1 MKSQR
6 SAAPDRAKGLQF
18 LLITAFGWG
27 LNWPAIKFLLQE
39 WPPLFARGLAGVL
52 AAALL
57 AGVALARGERLRLPP
72 RDMPRMAV
80 AAFTNVFAWMGF
92 TTIAMQ
98 WLTVGEGAML
108 VYTMPVWATLFAWPL
123 RGARPG
129 PLGIAALGLGFSGI
143 ALLLGIDAFHLGPD
157 KALGVGL
164 ALFSAMA
171 FALGTIL
178 NRAPVALSPI
188 GVVVWQVGLGCAPML
203 LLGLAFEHPHIDAL
217 SPAGAAAFVYMALVP
232 MGACYLSWFAA
243 IDRLPPA
250 IASTGMLLVPVIGVA
265 SAALL
270 LGEGLGA
277 RQLLALALTIAGVAL
292 ALRENRAK

>member
-1 MKSQR
+1 MTTGASPAQ
-6 SAAPDRAKGLQF
+6 DRAKGLQF
-18 LLITAFGWG
+18 LLITAIGWG

-72 RDMPRMAV
+72 RDLPRMAL

-108 VYTMPVWATLFAWPL
+108 VYTMPIWATLFAWPL
-123 RGARPG
+123 RGTRPG
-129 PLGIAALGLGFSGI
+129 PLGLAALGLGFAGI
-143 ALLLGIDAFHLGPD
+143 ALLLGVDAFHLGPD

-203 LLGLAFEHPHIDAL
+203 LLGLAFEHPHIGAL
-217 SPAGAAAFVYMALVP
+217 SVAGAAAFIYMALVP
-232 MGACYLSWFAA
+232 MGVCYLSWFAA
-243 IDRLPPA
+243 IELLPPA
-250 IASTGMLLVPVIGVA
+250 IAATGTLLVPVIGVV

-277 RQLLALALTIAGVAL
+277 RQWLALALTIAGVAL

>member
-1 MKSQR
+1 MENKNSVG
-6 SAAPDRAKGLQF
+6 PGRARGVQF
-18 LLITAFGWG
+18 LVITAVGWG

-39 WPPLFARGLAGVL
+39 WPPLFARGLAGVV

-57 AGVALARGERLRLPP
+57 AAVALARGESLRLSP
-72 RDMPRMAV
+72 RDLPRMAV

-108 VYTMPVWATLFAWPL
+108 VYTMPIWATLLAWPL

-143 ALLLGIDAFHLGPD
+143 ALLLGVDAIQLGAD
-157 KALGVGL
+157 KLVGVGL
-164 ALFSAMA
+164 ALFSAIA

-203 LLGLAFEHPHIDAL
+203 ALGLAFEHPHIGAL
-217 SPAGAAAFVYMALVP
+217 SGPGAAAFVYMALVP

-243 IDRLPPA
+243 IERLPPA

-277 RQLLALALTIAGVAL
+277 RQLLALTLTIAGVAM
-292 ALRENRAK
+292 ALRENRGK